1 MKAKFLTPEQALAA
15 HFDGIQARAD
25 VLSAAFQRLAA
36 IGPQCT
42 WLGSRTLG
50 AETLVYKW
58 VAEVSRVLVAEGGI
72 AQKTGGNAGLMEAP
86 HYGCYLAN
94 RPDLAV
100 ALGVSFLDEEFNQ
113 YVTEQ
118 SIAYKFGDLNSRHD
132 ALFFGSRVFNILP
145 GRLGTL
151 HEKVDL
157 LNRMKLGL
165 LPAAD
170 VFILEMHGYYSRQME
185 FQTNTTGLELGPRI
199 SPADYESINI
209 VDILSTK
216 PEDFARR
223 ILAIM
228 SGG

>member
-1 MKAKFLTPEQALAA
+1 MKAKFLTPDQALVSHAQ
-15 HFDGIQARAD
+15 GIYERAD
-25 VLSAAFQRLAA
+25 LLREALERLAA

-50 AETLVYKW
+50 ADTFVYNW
-58 VAEVSRVLVAEGGI
+58 VAEVCKIVVAEGGI

-86 HYGCYLAN
+86 HFGCHLAN

-113 YVTEQ
+113 YITER

-157 LNRMKLGL
+157 LNRIKLGL

-185 FQTNTTGLELGPRI
+185 FQTSTTGLELGPRI
-199 SPADYESINI
+199 SPADYERVHI
-209 VDILSTK
+209 VDILKTK
-216 PEDFARR
+216 PEDFAER
-223 ILAIM
+223 ILGIM
-228 SGG
+228 SRG